1 MTKTLFR
8 DHLSRNDFTGLF
20 IEAGWNNPTTRM
32 PEAITIGP
40 EGSKRTFT
48 FREVAFLHVRVYV
61 CEVEGALPNTTER
74 NALDVRLRKNGA
86 TYIAIYVSKGAPSH
100 HLWIVPTQQVDRRHL
115 VRVEYTAPA
124 QTDFLYEKFRRLTF
138 SIDHTPGAIELIN
151 TLNAAFTL
159 NAAEVTKKFYQ
170 IFKKHHAEFVEE
182 LLGFLPKNEAE
193 WYASVMLNRL
203 MFCYFIQKKGFLDL
217 DTAYLRNHLN
227 AVKAK
232 RGKDKFYGTFYK
244 HFLRRLFADGLNAKT
259 HAPDFEEE
267 FGQIPYLNG
276 GMFELHRIE
285 RDHPTLDLPD
295 ALFERLFDFFDDWR
309 WHLDTSISSD
319 GRDINPDVLGYI
331 FEQYINDRAQMG
343 AYYTKE
349 DITEYIGRNT
359 ILPWLLE
366 EAAKAFP
373 AAFRPNGFVW
383 QTLRA
388 DPERFIFPAVRKGCD
403 EPLPAAIARGLDP
416 EAPDLPQRR
425 ADWNKPTDDALALP
439 TEIWR
444 ETIARRQRH
453 AALRDAIAA
462 GDIISVNDLIT
473 HNLDIRSFAQAL
485 LDETDDHLFISHFFK
500 ALTRIT
506 ILDPTCGSGAFLF
519 AALNILEPLYET
531 CLTRME
537 EWSDRFK
544 NELATLHRDYRG
556 NIRHYI
562 YKTIILNNLYG
573 VDIMHEAI
581 EIARLR
587 LFLKIVAAV
596 DVDVN
601 DPNLGLDPLPDIDF
615 NIRCGNTL
623 VGYANERTVR
633 EDLKDDS
640 GLGLDLDD
648 YNNVTRQAA
657 DIAQLYA
664 RFKELQAS
672 GQADADYHTCK
683 RAIQDK
689 LDALNQ
695 TFNETYAKLHDN
707 VYPGSSAYPKRL
719 AEWKAKTRPF
729 HWFADFYDIVIDH
742 GGFDIIIGNPP
753 YVENRAI
760 KDYTLPAQYDTL
772 SCGNLYALVM
782 ERCFDIA
789 HPDGRLGYIVPV
801 SSVSTDRY
809 RTLQELCQLY
819 EHWYS
824 NYDDRP
830 CKLFENLEHIRLT
843 IHLFANP
850 GKNRHAYSTG
860 YRHWNKHER
869 NGLFQ
874 NMSYIQADTSHFL
887 IEGAL
892 PKYNS
897 STELSILN
905 KLTRITTNIASE
917 QTKSGAHTIY
927 YTAKLGSFVQV
938 LDFIP
943 KIIRADKTIQLPTT
957 LKCISFDVQE
967 SADLVLI
974 GLNSNLFHLLL
985 LWSSDCRNLNK
996 RDVEALPLPFRRI
1009 PKQEIQR
1016 LANELMNALRNTS
1029 EMRAMK
1035 SKHDFLTIQCI
1046 IPRYSKPIIDEIDT
1060 LLATYYG
1067 FTAEELDFII
1077 NYDIKYRLG
1086 DTLNDND

>member
-1 MTKTLFR
+1 MTKTFFR
-8 DHLSRNDFTGLF
+8 DHLSRNAFTDLF

-32 PEAITIGP
+32 PEQIVIGP
-40 EGSKRTFT
+40 EGAKRTFT
-48 FREVAFLHVRVYV
+48 FREVAFLHVRVYL

-74 NALDVRLRKNGA
+74 NALDVRLRKNGSS
-86 TYIAIYVSKGAPSH
+86 YIAIYVPKGNPAH
-100 HLWIVPTQQVDRRHL
+100 HLWVVPTQQVDRRHL
-115 VRVEYTAPA
+115 VRVEYTAPE

-138 SIDHTPGAIELIN
+138 SIDRTLGAIELID

-170 IFKKHHAEFVEE
+170 TFKKHHAEFVKE
-182 LLGFLPKNEAE
+182 LLDLLPKNEAE

-203 MFCYFIQKKGFLDL
+203 MFCYFIQKKGFLNL
-217 DTAYLRNHLN
+217 DPDYLRNHLD
-227 AVKAK
+227 AVKAE

-366 EAAKAFP
+366 ETAKASP

-531 CLTRME
+531 CLARME

-633 EDLKDDS
+633 EDLKDES

-648 YNNVTRQAA
+648 YNAVTRQAA

-672 GQADADYHTCK
+672 GQTDADYHTCK
-683 RAIQDK
+683 REIQDK
-689 LDALNQ
+689 LDALNK

-707 VYPGSSAYPKRL
+707 VNPGSSAYPKRL

-753 YVENRAI
+753 YVKASKV
-760 KDYTLPAQYDTL
+760 KDYTIPTSYATLP
-772 SCGNLYALVM
+772 CGNLYAYVL
-782 ERCFDIA
+782 ERCLSLLAPGAKYGFII
-789 HPDGRLGYIVPV
+789 PI
-801 SSVSTDRY
+801 SSVSNPTFT
-809 RTLQELCQLY
+809 TLQSLFLQKTLT
-819 EHWYS
+819 WFSSYS
-824 NYDDRP
+824 NRP
-830 CKLFENLEHIRLT
+830 GKLFEGVEQRLT
-843 IHLFANP
+843 ICIGREASNSNATYYSSEYQHWYKEERSFLFSRLSYSKHVHNTSCSCLYKIGLP
-850 GKNRHAYSTG
+850 ISNSIIDKLMGHATQPFVSILDKDGMYVSFHDSPTYFIRAMSFIPNTG
-860 YRHWNKHER
+860 
-869 NGLFQ
+869 NGLKD
-874 NMSYIQADTSHFL
+874 SSHYKKLSVQRKSQGFITTL
-887 IEGAL
+887 L
-892 PKYNS
+892 NS
-897 STELSILN
+897 SLFYWFYKVISNCRDFSEREIYRFPLLAVRFSEFDAKESKLHASYMQN
-905 KLTRITTNIASE
+905 KEIKKRVYS
-917 QTKSGAHTIY
+917 SGDVY
-927 YTAKLGSFVQV
+927 YEEYYPA
-938 LDFIP
+938 
-943 KIIRADKTIQLPTT
+943 R
-957 LKCISFDVQE
+957 
-967 SADLVLI
+967 
-974 GLNSNLFHLLL
+974 
-985 LWSSDCRNLNK
+985 
-996 RDVEALPLPFRRI
+996 
-1009 PKQEIQR
+1009 
-1016 LANELMNALRNTS
+1016 
-1029 EMRAMK
+1029 
-1035 SKHDFLTIQCI
+1035 
-1046 IPRYSKPIIDEIDT
+1046 SKPIIDEIDT